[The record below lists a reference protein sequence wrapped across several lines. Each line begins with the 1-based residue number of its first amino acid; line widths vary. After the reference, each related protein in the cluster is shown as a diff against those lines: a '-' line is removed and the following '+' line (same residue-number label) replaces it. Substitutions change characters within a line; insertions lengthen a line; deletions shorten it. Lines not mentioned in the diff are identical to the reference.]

1 MSPAGADS
9 GAGPEPSSG
18 PGEGAF
24 GPGEAVSEAAGVGG
38 KVAAP
43 PFAQWFPD
51 APMDATYGYGPQ
63 DLLQV
68 PAPQAPERFED
79 FWRDLARRARDI
91 DPAPELADYP
101 MAAPGHDLQRVQF
114 TSLDGLRLG
123 GWVAVPKDRPAR
135 VGVVVSHGYG
145 GRDEPEMAGIP
156 DDVAAFFPVARGL
169 PSVSLLPQLY
179 RPEHGHVL
187 EGIESMHTYVLG
199 GCAADIWCAASAL
212 RQIAG
217 PVPLVYAGASFGG
230 GLGGL
235 TVPWDERFV
244 AAALRVPS
252 FGQYDVRLSLP
263 CTGSGEIVREYVQW
277 HPRARE
283 VLRYFDAATAA
294 RYLQV
299 PTLFGC
305 ALWDPAVP
313 PPGQFAV
320 YNAARETLGQD
331 ARLQVLSAG
340 HEDTY
345 PTAAAEGAVWLR
357 SVRELIA
364 AAG

>member
-1 MSPAGADS
+1 SLG
-9 GAGPEPSSG
+9 
-18 PGEGAF
+18 
-24 GPGEAVSEAAGVGG
+24 GV
-38 KVAAP
+38 
-43 PFAQWFPD
+43 
-51 APMDATYGYGPQ
+51 
-63 DLLQV
+63 
-68 PAPQAPERFED
+68 
-79 FWRDLARRARDI
+79 
-91 DPAPELADYP
+91 
-101 MAAPGHDLQRVQF
+101 
-114 TSLDGLRLG
+114 RLG
-123 GWVAVPKDRPAR
+123 GWVAEPKDRPAR
-135 VGVVVSHGYG
+135 VGVVISHGYG
-145 GRDEPEMAGIP
+145 GREEPELAGSP
-156 DDVAAFFPVARGL
+156 AGGAVRYPVARGL

-187 EGIESMHTYVLG
+187 EGIESMHTYVVG

-217 PVPLVYAGASFGG
+217 QISLVYAGASFGG
-230 GLGGL
+230 GQGGL
-235 TVPWDERFV
+235 AVPWDERFV

-263 CTGSGEIVREYVQW
+263 CPGSGEIVREYVQW

-283 VLRYFDAATAA
+283 VLRYCDAATAA

-299 PTLFGC
+299 PTLFAC
-305 ALWDPAVP
+305 ALWAPAVP

-320 YNAARETLGQD
+320 YNAAREALGED

-357 SVRELIA
+357 GVREMITA
-364 AAG
+364 AA